1 MMSLC
6 TALKAGLKDG
16 MKVNGDSTVMS
27 SMSKTYIQFKIYFVI
42 FLSFF
47 SIFFLLL
54 RHLITLPLTINKM
67 QNIKLKMSLL
77 KLKLTRNYKVIC
89 CTLLRDF
96 SIA

>member
-47 SIFFLLL
+47 SIFFFAAE
-54 RHLITLPLTINKM
+54 TLDHFTINHK
-67 QNIKLKMSLL
+67 
-77 KLKLTRNYKVIC
+77 
-89 CTLLRDF
+89 
-96 SIA
+96 